1 MPATGLQLLTR
12 ALQEVGVLAGGEV
25 PSGQEQQDA
34 QVIAQRMVNS
44 AGADRLTI
52 HELQRNAW
60 TLTSGTRDYSIGVG
74 GAFNL
79 VRPLWIDH
87 AGFIQDSTVTD
98 PIETE
103 IEVYTD
109 QAWASIRQKTFD
121 STPLHGIYY
130 DRRFDDNARG
140 LISTYPTVNAANTQ
154 LVTYTAQALT
164 GFVSLALSYTFAPGY
179 EEAWHF
185 ELAYQLC
192 GPFAVPTEIRQRVKE
207 QRTEAWARVKRPNVA
222 ATVGELRMPGA
233 LHAER
238 VTTSLTDFNRGW
250 R

>member
-25 PSGQEQQDA
+25 PSGQEQSDA
-34 QVIAQRMVNS
+34 QVIAQRIVDSM
-44 AGADRLTI
+44 GAERLAMFERLRTVG
-52 HELQRNAW
+52 
-60 TLTSGTRDYSIGVG
+60 TLVSGPRDYSIGPP
-74 GAFNL
+74 APAPEFPIT
-79 VRPLWIDH
+79 RPRWIDP
-87 AGFIQDSTVTD
+87 ATFIQDSTASD
-98 PIETE
+98 PIETPVE
-103 IEVYTD
+103 ILTD
-109 QAWASIRQKTFD
+109 ERWAALRQKTFD
-121 STPLHGIYY
+121 GGIVTAMYY
-130 DRRFDDNARG
+130 DRPG
-140 LISTYPTVNAANTQ
+140 GISIYPTVNIGNTR
-154 LVTYTAQALT
+154 LVLYTPLAVT
-164 GFVSLALSYTFAPGY
+164 GFSSLATIYTFPPGY
-179 EEAWHF
+179 DEAWHF

-192 GPFAVPTEIRQRVKE
+192 GPFAVPPEIRQRVKE